1 MSDWIWILSAVLFVI
16 IGPVIGPLLAGIDR
30 KISAR
35 MQNRVGPPIRQ
46 PLYDV
51 KKFLAKE
58 QVTPNRVQD
67 FYVMVFLLFTIATG
81 VLFFTGQDLLLIIF
95 TLTLSEEVASTVID
109 GSCSDS
115 SAMVGCSSSLVTST
129 TCVT

>member
-1 MSDWIWILSAVLFVI
+1 MTDWIWALSAVLFVI
-16 IGPVIGPLLAGIDR
+16 VGPVIGLLLAGIDR

-58 QVTPNRVQD
+58 QVTPNKVQD
-67 FYVMVFLLFTIATG
+67 FYVMCFLLFTIITG
-81 VLFFTGQDLLLIIF
+81 AMFFG
-95 TLTLSEEVASTVID
+95 
-109 GSCSDS
+109 
-115 SAMVGCSSSLVTST
+115 
-129 TCVT
+129 